1 MTWELSED
9 EKQGVYAAPD
19 EKRYSYF
26 VGHVADWGE
35 AWGVKRGD
43 GWASITHEGNR
54 YFPVW
59 PHPGFA
65 DETLK
70 GDWAESEIAPFTV
83 DSFLDWLD
91 SLVEMGDGVA
101 LFLREDGDFITVP
114 PEPLK
119 ADLQAAL
126 DQVR

>member
-1 MTWELSED
+1 MTWELSDKEM
-9 EKQGVYAAPD
+9 QGVYGASD

-35 AWGVKRGD
+35 AWSLKHGD
-43 GWASITHEGNR
+43 SWASLTDAGNR

-65 DETLK
+65 KENVAGEWSDHEV
-70 GDWAESEIAPFTV
+70 APFTV

-91 SLVEMGDGVA
+91 SLTEMGGSVA
-101 LFLREDGDFITVP
+101 LFRREDGDFITVP
-114 PEPLK
+114 PGSLK

-126 DQVR
+126 DEVR

>member
-1 MTWELSED
+1 MTWELSEE
-9 EKQGVYAAPD
+9 EKQGVYSAPD
-19 EKRYSYF
+19 DKRYAYF

-35 AWGVKRGD
+35 AWAIKHGD
-43 GWASITHEGNR
+43 NWASITDEGKR

-59 PHPGFA
+59 PHPEFA
-65 DETLK
+65 EENVK
-70 GDWAESEIAPFTV
+70 GDWADNEITPVTV

-91 SLVEMGDGVA
+91 SLAEMGDGVA
-101 LFLREDGDFITVP
+101 LFLRAQGDFITVP

-126 DQVR
+126 DEVR